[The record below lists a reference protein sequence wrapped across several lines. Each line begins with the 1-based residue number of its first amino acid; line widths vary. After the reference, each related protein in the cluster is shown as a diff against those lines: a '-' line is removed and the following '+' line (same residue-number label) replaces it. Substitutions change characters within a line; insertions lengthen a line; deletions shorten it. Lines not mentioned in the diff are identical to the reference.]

1 MNFNQLYKEALLVD
15 PKATI
20 MIKCERCNTPYL
32 NLKEWV
38 IWSVKLQDHFRGS
51 TPEKALEKYKKAIN
65 V

>member
-51 TPEKALEKYKKAIN
+51 TPEKAL
-65 V
+65 